1 MAVTAREVAVAVVT
15 QRVQEGTAVVL
26 AAAVEKGVRA
36 RAAVKTKV
44 AAMKWAAAG
53 WGEAAMA
60 PVARVPAEGVVG
72 ASWEEVAMA

>member
-1 MAVTAREVAVAVVT
+1 MAVVT

-26 AAAVEKGVRA
+26 AAAVETGVRV

-44 AAMKWAAAG
+44 AAMNWAAG

-60 PVARVPAEGVVG
+60 QAARVPAVG
-72 ASWEEVAMA
+72 AVGAVGAEWGGMARA